1 MGNDSGTLLLLFSYK
16 CLKLCNKILYIL
28 QEREGFYRALI
39 VCELLKFRVQHYKS
53 APFGS
58 YSLQTILLECL
69 EHDSPKP
76 DSPNFHVEFSNLV
89 HLFVELQR
97 YELFNHDLWVRGIM
111 HNYFVFFQHFLLD
124 LIHSGQ
130 LNYQDPIFLRLKTE
144 GRCTNSPKNDVN
156 ITQKNVSVGKNPD
169 QSNELSMLKAE
180 RSSEV
185 PAIISFIPDTP
196 TTTASIYF
204 PPPPKHNVR
213 PSICFKK

>member
-1 MGNDSGTLLLLFSYK
+1 MIYGSEVSCITISF
-16 CLKLCNKILYIL
+16 
-28 QEREGFYRALI
+28 FY
-39 VCELLKFRVQHYKS
+39 
-53 APFGS
+53 
-58 YSLQTILLECL
+58 
-69 EHDSPKP
+69 
-76 DSPNFHVEFSNLV
+76 
-89 HLFVELQR
+89 
-97 YELFNHDLWVRGIM
+97 
-111 HNYFVFFQHFLLD
+111 HFLLD

-169 QSNELSMLKAE
+169 QSNELSMQKTE

-204 PPPPKHNVR
+204 PRPPKHNVR